1 MFHTQTPLY
10 ACYPYAYVIIS
21 QNLIA
26 RNKNVA
32 TQKEIKSQPSIKIV
46 FTFKMMIKKYQKT
59 IFSNDFIEMINDG
72 R

>member
-1 MFHTQTPLY
+1 MIHTLTPPY

-21 QNLIA
+21 RNLIV
-26 RNKNVA
+26 RNKNVS

-46 FTFKMMIKKYQKT
+46 FTFKMMIYIYHIT
-59 IFSNDFIEMINDG
+59 IFSNDFKEMINNG